1 MDVIPSNL
9 GAYLVKDYPDLETGK
24 LLPTWNPKFTG
35 SLKCNSCPLYN
46 NGCIR
51 LTNTCLVPKEDKI
64 KANCFRAAQVPI
76 RKPIIPVA
84 YASAIVPKLYS
95 HRIGDYSIVP
105 LAA

>member
-46 NGCIR
+46 KECLR
-51 LTNTCLVPKEDKI
+51 LTNTCLIPKEDI
-64 KANCFRAAQVPI
+64 LNANCFRAAQVPI
-76 RKPIIPVA
+76 RKPIIPVV
-84 YASAIVPKLYS
+84 YALSNVPQLYS
-95 HRIGDYSIVP
+95 HRIPDYYTVP